1 MAQPIYYDNPD
12 DALRNGFGQM
22 AIGDSPL
29 DPMVI
34 VFPRQ
39 GQNYY
44 AFRGSPGV
52 PIRKATTAEIDRC
65 KRWKAV

>member
-1 MAQPIYYDNPD
+1 MTERKYYDNPE
-12 DALRNGFGQM
+12 DALRHGFGQL
-22 AIGDSPL
+22 AIGDEPL
-29 DPMVI
+29 ERMVI

-39 GQNYY
+39 GQNYW

-52 PIRKATTAEIDRC
+52 PIRKAMTAEIDRC